1 MGKKDIRG
9 MIVLPVSKIL
19 KSESLSKILSSPPNP
34 LNKIHSSKQSQL
46 Y

>member
-9 MIVLPVSKIL
+9 VIVLPVSKTL
-19 KSESLSKILSSPPNP
+19 KSESLSKILSSSTNP